1 MTQRE
6 FFTAVVN
13 ANLSDEMTAHATAEI
28 AKLDKRNATP
38 SKAEREKAE
47 QNNVLKAQILG
58 ILSALDEGEAV
69 SAAFVAETIGVS
81 VQKASALLRQICE
94 AGLATQSEAKV
105 KGKGKVKVYV
115 ATAPVPAETK

>member
-6 FFTAVVN
+6 FFTAVIA
-13 ANLSDEMTAHATAEI
+13 ANFSDEMTAHATAEI

-38 SKAEREKAE
+38 SKAEKEKAE
-47 QNNVLKAQILG
+47 QNNILKAQIVG
-58 ILSALDEGEAV
+58 VLSALDEGEAV

-94 AGLATQSEAKV
+94 AGLATQGEAKV
-105 KGKGKVKVYV
+105 KGKGKVKVYA
-115 ATAPVPAETK
+115 ATTPAPAEAE